1 MPENTNPFPTSQDAL
16 QQVDNA
22 VRTSIHIQNQAE
34 IDRVNHRAELDRISR
49 DAPFVPASTSLA
61 DKGKI
66 KKLKNE
72 VEELK
77 AALTQKDARLVERNA
92 RLIERDARLAE
103 KDALILEW
111 MHSNEAFKRLAK
123 QYGKKLGVNDDQRI
137 DDTYIHVEDIAEED
151 PKFAATKIFGRAK
164 EHSKARIK

>member
-16 QQVDNA
+16 HQVDNA

-34 IDRVNHRAELDRISR
+34 IERVNHRAELDRISR

-123 QYGKKLGVNDDQRI
+123 QYGKKLGVSDEQRQV
-137 DDTYIHVEDIAEED
+137 DFDESIAATATED
-151 PKFAATKIFGRAK
+151 PKFNGTGKHTRAIERLGK
-164 EHSKARIK
+164 P